1 MKVKWGLITLTI
13 LFVAWGIFALA
24 AEYGTQSDP
33 LVSLSYITDVFRP
46 DLLKR
51 AENESKSRAAE
62 VQSTVDRF
70 DQQVDAKV
78 SEFADRNTAQVDST
92 MIDAIAAKV
101 RAQVPQ
107 QAISAPFAT
116 VTLAAGKTLTL
127 KAGCE
132 VLLRVGSASVQ
143 SQDNPALI
151 DLSDGG
157 TVNSGASLVK
167 NHLYMSTIEGRTITA
182 GAGTVK
188 LLVRGGY
195 TLG

>member
-70 DQQVDAKV
+70 DPV
-78 SEFADRNTAQVDST
+78 SYTHLGYLIIAYQT
-92 MIDAIAAKV
+92 MVYGFYLENQENQK
-101 RAQVPQ
+101 Q
-107 QAISAPFAT
+107 
-116 VTLAAGKTLTL
+116 
-127 KAGCE
+127 
-132 VLLRVGSASVQ
+132 
-143 SQDNPALI
+143 
-151 DLSDGG
+151 
-157 TVNSGASLVK
+157 
-167 NHLYMSTIEGRTITA
+167 
-182 GAGTVK
+182 
-188 LLVRGGY
+188 
-195 TLG
+195 